1 MESDWRKFRDLVPK
15 LRERYLAERN
25 ARIVAVLTDL
35 KKNETERFW
44 DAMEQMEKEA
54 RVLQGCLDG
63 HSRSSMQMYI
73 LRMIGA
79 GMQRKGTW
87 KFSVRNF
94 ASKFLLLLRETEVE
108 TIPPIYS
115 LHSPRYARNG
125 WVERDLGP
133 RVALADSG
141 NRWAE

>member
-1 MESDWRKFRDLVPK
+1 VNCWWAAEFVLTENRMESDWRKFRDLVPK

-79 GMQRKGTW
+79 GMLAEADMEV
-87 KFSVRNF
+87 FSEELRQQVSF
-94 ASKFLLLLRETEVE
+94 AFE
-108 TIPPIYS
+108 
-115 LHSPRYARNG
+115 
-125 WVERDLGP
+125 
-133 RVALADSG
+133 G
-141 NRWAE
+141 NRG